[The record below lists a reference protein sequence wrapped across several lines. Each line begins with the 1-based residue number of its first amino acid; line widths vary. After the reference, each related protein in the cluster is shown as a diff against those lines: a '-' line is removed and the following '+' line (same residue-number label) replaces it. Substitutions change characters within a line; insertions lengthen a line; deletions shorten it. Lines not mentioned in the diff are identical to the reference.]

1 MRIDVVWKVGVNTE
15 ADKPISVGIGQRN
28 KLLEEPFISQLF
40 FFIERFDIVGKSY
53 SFIKIVDK
61 SGDGVGD
68 GEALDELLS
77 TFENQFLCFLDVF
90 EHFS

>member
-40 FFIERFDIVGKSY
+40 FFIERFDIVSKSY
-53 SFIKIVDK
+53 SFIKIIDK
-61 SGDGVGD
+61 GDDGVGD

-77 TFENQFLCFLDVF
+77 SFEDQLLGFLDIS
-90 EHFS
+90 EHLF